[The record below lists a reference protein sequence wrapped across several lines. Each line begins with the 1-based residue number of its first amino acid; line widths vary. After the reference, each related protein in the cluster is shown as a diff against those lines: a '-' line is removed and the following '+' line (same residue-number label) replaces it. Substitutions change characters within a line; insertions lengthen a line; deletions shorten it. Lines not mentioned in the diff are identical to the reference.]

1 MEQLQKIKNLL
12 RIILVC
18 TLVLL
23 YSSCYTDLTYGT
35 REHGRINATKYSN
48 YQTRNLRNFS
58 TQKHRKLVKGKHGRL
73 YHEFMRPYKNNGKI
87 TRQRLLKYHN

>member
-1 MEQLQKIKNLL
+1 MEHIKRIKNLL

-58 TQKHRKLVKGKHGRL
+58 TQKHLNGFISDSFGERL
-73 YHEFMRPYKNNGKI
+73 SKS
-87 TRQRLLKYHN
+87 